1 MILFDSFFC
10 FQVQKRIHTSSM
22 RGQSRSFSWL
32 LAWMDAIFPPP
43 TLSSFR
49 SRLPLFL
56 CRLVVLLTLFPWPGS
71 VQWTKHSNWKPRQ
84 AAKQNKGRSSP
95 CLPHNRDRKIAITSA
110 LPYVNNIPHPSN
122 TSTKTKAREEGISLH
137 PICDKYY
144 KLHKEIC
151 QGGTDTESPG
161 HLLVPA
167 PSRTVWTSCTERG
180 SLLTASWGGGCVPLV
195 WVQGYQWGPE
205 WCQWEAD
212 NWMIR
217 KPPGFLT

>member
-10 FQVQKRIHTSSM
+10 FQVQKRIHISSM

-56 CRLVVLLTLFPWPGS
+56 CRLVVLLTLFPW
-71 VQWTKHSNWKPRQ
+71 HSSGKPRQ
-84 AAKQNKGRSSP
+84 AAKQNKGRSSL

-122 TSTKTKAREEGISLH
+122 TSTKTKARGAT
-137 PICDKYY
+137 
-144 KLHKEIC
+144 
-151 QGGTDTESPG
+151 QGDLPG
-161 HLLVPA
+161 RNIHRK
-167 PSRTVWTSCTERG
+167 SRTPPGPCTKQDSVDQLYWERILAD
-180 SLLTASWGGGCVPLV
+180 SFVGGGEGGWVPFV
-195 WVQGYQWGPE
+195 WVQGYQGGPE